1 MALKTDKRE
10 INRQEADRILAMD
23 AQIDFWPSRVKIMGA
38 NGNIDRLR
46 KMTSPLDRSLYEIV
60 MEEKLGPF
68 IYLNPPTYYQLTY
81 RPKEPIPETLANIIG
96 HAFGDL
102 RSALDYI
109 AQRIMRSR
117 IPDFD
122 PKKAIYF
129 PAAPRKDLP
138 AHSSLAPLEQALPGF
153 KKLLLEEIRP
163 ENGPNEHL
171 WSFTELN
178 NDDKHN
184 DFVPVITVL
193 AINNVNAKIGS
204 VMVRNCAI
212 RGDAARPIN
221 IGRAP
226 TPITMANNFNTAVEV
241 KFGKGTAFE
250 DEAVAPTL
258 LQVSEVVSEALNAI
272 ERMVGAR
279 N

>member
-1 MALKTDKRE
+1 MG
-10 INRQEADRILAMD
+10 
-23 AQIDFWPSRVKIMGA
+23 QIDFAPSLVKIKGA
-38 NGNIDRLR
+38 NRNIDQLR
-46 KMTSPLDRSLYEIV
+46 SMTSPLDRSLYEIV
-60 MEEKLGPF
+60 MEKTRGPI

-96 HAFGDL
+96 YAFGDL

-109 AQRIMRSR
+109 AQRIIRSN

-122 PKKAIYF
+122 PKKMIYF

-138 AHSSLAPLEQALPGF
+138 AHSGLAPIEQALPGF

-184 DFVPVITVL
+184 DFVPIVTVI
-193 AINNVNAKIGS
+193 AINNVNAQIGGI
-204 VMVRNCAI
+204 RLQNCNI
-212 RGDAARPIN
+212 RSDATCPIN

-226 TPITMANNFNTAVEV
+226 TPITMENDFQTAVEV

-250 DEAVAPTL
+250 NEPVIPTL
-258 LQVSEVVSEALNAI
+258 LQVCEVVSETLNAI
-272 ERMVGAR
+272 KRLVNTGS
-279 N
+279 